1 MRLYMVR
8 RTRSFI
14 KNNYAFTDKSN
25 NRKYLEF
32 SNGKKSYFPDRIP
45 QKVLFSLSAKDKD
58 DQYAKLYADDVVDI
72 IDELLFL
79 DYYTMEADDDKFD
92 SEEVIKLLKR
102 LNKLET
108 QTDTKLETEEAL
120 RDFWEY
126 VEGREWEEQIISG
139 NDHKNENL

>member
-1 MRLYMVR
+1 MNRDEEIRLLHER
-8 RTRSFI
+8 
-14 KNNYAFTDKSN
+14 
-25 NRKYLEF
+25 
-32 SNGKKSYFPDRIP
+32 
-45 QKVLFSLSAKDKD
+45 
-58 DQYAKLYADDVVDI
+58 
-72 IDELLFL
+72 L

-102 LNKLET
+102 LN
-108 QTDTKLETEEAL
+108 KLETEEAL